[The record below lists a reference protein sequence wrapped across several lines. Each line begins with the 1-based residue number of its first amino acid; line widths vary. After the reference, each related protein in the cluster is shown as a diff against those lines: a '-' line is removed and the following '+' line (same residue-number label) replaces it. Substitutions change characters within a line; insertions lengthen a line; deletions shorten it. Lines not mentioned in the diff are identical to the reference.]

1 MGEVS
6 NDPSLTEIFDVRSN
20 ELTFTRSEALRN
32 QKKVVWTEIAVYG
45 NDQLR
50 QRMAWALAQII
61 TTVPA
66 NIDAFDMTEIYIKY
80 YDIIFVKHAFENFWD
95 ILAKTSYSPLMA
107 KHLSYLKSK
116 SHSYVYK
123 VEKKRVVQAD
133 ENFAREVM
141 QLFSMGLIL
150 LNDGA

>member
-1 MGEVS
+1 MEISGTFL
-6 NDPSLTEIFDVRSN
+6 PSKSLSLLCLFQGIDCSALTTYVLS
-20 ELTFTRSEALRN
+20 L
-32 QKKVVWTEIAVYG
+32 K
-45 NDQLR
+45 
-50 QRMAWALAQII
+50 
-61 TTVPA
+61 
-66 NIDAFDMTEIYIKY
+66 
-80 YDIIFVKHAFENFWD
+80 NFR
-95 ILAKTSYSPLMA
+95 TSYSPLMA
-107 KHLSYLKSK
+107 EHLSYLKSK